1 MQLAPILPATI
12 PLLVWLDQLRF
23 AESRAER

>member
-1 MQLAPILPATI
+1 MQLEPILPATI

-23 AESRAER
+23 AESSNER